1 MNNRPSPIGV
11 ANYRQEDERKRDE
24 ARFGAVQAQI
34 DELRQ
39 VVRDLASRQ
48 IRAEDAY
55 KQYEGTAAQNKLLL
69 DQIRHEA
76 HQTAQA
82 RALDENRTRQ
92 QLGDLETRLEDAVR
106 PIRSLQAH
114 VTELLELS
122 RRKTDDS
129 GQYQKRFEELRVAIE
144 HANAV
149 GDRNTVISHQLR
161 DAIESVRE
169 ETDQVRRD
177 ILRTDDAVKIVD
189 QEARRRIADVSQ
201 VGESYSAHIA
211 ELRSDIAHA
220 FDLIEETKRALV
232 PIDPA
237 LEELREFDAGIRQD
251 LTRFQ
256 AQFIERIEAI
266 MQRFDDIRQESDA
279 QFADVRQGQEQRY
292 ERLVERIEATGEI
305 HRQLGFRISAV
316 AHELDGLRQVD
327 ERLRR
332 DIWHLHEQRVRLRLE
347 QVQQELD
354 VVTGQRRDAEAAS
367 SPNGDP
373 EPHAPEF

>member
-1 MNNRPSPIGV
+1 MNNRPLPLGV

-24 ARFGAVQAQI
+24 ARFDVLQGQV
-34 DELRQ
+34 DEIRTVLRELAGRQ
-39 VVRDLASRQ
+39 VRS
-48 IRAEDAY
+48 EEAY

-114 VTELLELS
+114 VAELLEMS
-122 RRKTDDS
+122 RRKTDDT
-129 GQYQKRFEELRVAIE
+129 GQYQKRFEEMRVAIE

-149 GDRNTVISHQLR
+149 GDRNTAISHQLR
-161 DAIESVRE
+161 DAIEGVRE

-201 VGESYSAHIA
+201 VADSYGGHIA

-220 FDLIEETKRALV
+220 FDLIEDTKRALV
-232 PIDPA
+232 PIDPV
-237 LEELREFDAGIRQD
+237 LEELREFDAGLRQD

-256 AQFIERIEAI
+256 EQFINRIESI
-266 MQRFDDIRQESDA
+266 TQRFDDIRQESDA
-279 QFADVRQGQEQRY
+279 QFADVRQSQEQRY
-292 ERLVERIEATGEI
+292 ERLVERIEATGEMY
-305 HRQLGFRISAV
+305 RQLGFRISAV
-316 AHELDGLRQVD
+316 AHELDGLRQID

-354 VVTGQRRDAEAAS
+354 VVTGQRRDAEATAAM
-367 SPNGDP
+367 NGDP
-373 EPHAPEF
+373 EPRAPEF

>member
-1 MNNRPSPIGV
+1 MNNRPSPLGV

-24 ARFGAVQAQI
+24 ARFDVLQGQI
-34 DELRQ
+34 DEMRQ
-39 VVRDLASRQ
+39 VLRELAGRQ
-48 IRAEDAY
+48 VRAEEAF

-114 VTELLELS
+114 VAELLEMS
-122 RRKTDDS
+122 RRKTDDT
-129 GQYQKRFEELRVAIE
+129 GQYQKRFEEMRVAIE

-149 GDRNTVISHQLR
+149 GDRNTAISHQLR

-189 QEARRRIADVSQ
+189 QEARRRVADVSQ
-201 VGESYSAHIA
+201 VADSYGGHIA

-232 PIDPA
+232 PIDPV
-237 LEELREFDAGIRQD
+237 LEELREFDAGLRQD

-256 AQFIERIEAI
+256 EQFIERIEAI
-266 MQRFDDIRQESDA
+266 TLRFDDIRQESDA
-279 QFADVRQGQEQRY
+279 QFDDVRQSQEQRY

-316 AHELDGLRQVD
+316 VHELDGLRQID

-354 VVTGQRRDAEAAS
+354 VVTGQRRDAEATAS
-367 SPNGDP
+367 FNGDP
-373 EPHAPEF
+373 DPRAPEF